1 MPPAESA
8 LILCHRAESIPRS
21 DDAWERQRDIRSE
34 LIGIDLVGTSPL
46 SRDGLPLMR
55 TMEVDIQ
62 LLSTP
67 EGIALGQ
74 THHQLRTYPSGSLAL
89 GVGFYIEIVWFV
101 EHQID
106 VGIQSIAILHISQTV
121 QNLSASRHKL
131 QVGITEESHRLQSCL
146 SRIFIIHHI
155 KFSWSELQLPEHHSG
170 TNRHLLTRI
179 SETQITAHKA
189 IGHLLHELLL
199 EVDVDI
205 ADIPL
210 SGCFRLN
217 AVHHRQ
223 TEVHLARR
231 IHGIC
236 KIRSIAILIEVI
248 AMVAEKTGES
258 LTLLLQIG
266 NIKRTS
272 LSDDS
277 LRHRRI
283 DELLAM
289 FREIEISHGIQSPQM
304 SHIHLISH
312 LGFLR
317 IALGEHFVIYL
328 AIEIAQLV
336 ELMLS
341 YLCSQLRIHILHQLR
356 LRTEHLGNPSGKSII
371 RRREGIPYP

>member
-1 MPPAESA
+1 MTSAESA

-21 DDAWERQRDIRSE
+21 DDAWERQRDIRTE
-34 LIGIDLVGTSPL
+34 LIGIDLAGTSTLP
-46 SRDGLPLMR
+46 RDGLPLMR

-106 VGIQSIAILHISQTV
+106 VGIQSIAILHISQAV
-121 QNLSASRHKL
+121 QNLSAPRHKL

-155 KFSWSELQLPEHHSG
+155 KFSWSELQFPEHHSG
-170 TNRHLLTRI
+170 TNRHLLACI
-179 SETQITAHKA
+179 SETQIAAHKA

-210 SGCFRLN
+210 AGCFRLY

-223 TEVHLARR
+223 TEVHLAGR

-248 AMVAEKTGES
+248 AMVTEKAGES

-266 NIKRTS
+266 DIERAS
-272 LSDDS
+272 LSDDG

-317 IALGEHFVIYL
+317 IALGDHFVIYL

-341 YLCSQLRIHILHQLR
+341 YLCSQLRIYILHQLR
-356 LRTEHLGNPSGKSII
+356 LRTEDLGYPSGKSII
-371 RRREGIPYP
+371 RRRKGIPYP